1 MVDQVD
7 RRIRDKTVCTRIGHD
22 EVYILNLLASR
33 CGVSKSS
40 ILRVALALLAKYT
53 VLNGNLVGSR
63 AVRAAENLWAEAS
76 TILES
81 CRSRGLRVEEL
92 LAAGEAGNSI

>member
-1 MVDQVD
+1 MDG
-7 RRIRDKTVCTRIGHD
+7 RIRDKTVCTRISHD
-22 EVYILNLLASR
+22 EAYILNLLASR

-53 VLNGNLVGSR
+53 VLNGNLVGGR
-63 AVRAAENLWAEAS
+63 AVRAAESIWAEADM
-76 TILES
+76 ILES

-92 LAAGEAGNSI
+92 LVAGEAGNSI